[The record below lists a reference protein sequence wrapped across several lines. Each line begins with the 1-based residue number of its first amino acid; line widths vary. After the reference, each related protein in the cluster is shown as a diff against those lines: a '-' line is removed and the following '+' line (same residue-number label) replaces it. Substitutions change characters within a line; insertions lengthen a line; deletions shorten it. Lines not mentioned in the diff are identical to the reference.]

1 MWHIDDEAFETKDE
15 AFEYFLDDL
24 DFTDSSTL
32 DELCEKMGYTKEQLL
47 GTLLSLSLRNESLP
61 YLCDRVLDAI
71 EEVFQEE
78 VEEVEETDD
87 IEDEE
92 DEEEEDGD

>member
-1 MWHIDDEAFETKDE
+1 MYYIDDEIFKTREE

-24 DFTDSSTL
+24 DFTDGSTL

-47 GTLLSLSLRNESLP
+47 GTLLSLSFRNETIP
-61 YLCDRVLDAI
+61 YLCDRVLNAI

-78 VEEVEETDD
+78 V
-87 IEDEE
+87 IKEDEE
-92 DEEEEDGD
+92 DEEDEEDGD

>member
-1 MWHIDDEAFETKDE
+1 MYYCIDGETFETKED

-24 DFTDSSTL
+24 DFTDGSTL

-47 GTLLSLSLRNESLP
+47 GTLLSLSFRNETIP
-61 YLCDRVLDAI
+61 YLCDRVLNAI

-78 VEEVEETDD
+78 VIEE
-87 IEDEE
+87 EDEEE
-92 DEEEEDGD
+92 DEEEEEDGD

>member
-1 MWHIDDEAFETKDE
+1 MYYIDDEIFKTREE

-24 DFTDSSTL
+24 DFTDGSTL
-32 DELCEKMGYTKEQLL
+32 DELCEKMEYTKEQLL

-78 VEEVEETDD
+78 VIE
-87 IEDEE
+87 EDEE
-92 DEEEEDGD
+92 DEEDGD

>member
-1 MWHIDDEAFETKDE
+1 MYYIDDEAFETEEE

-24 DFTDSSTL
+24 DFTDGSTL

-71 EEVFQEE
+71 EKVFQEE
-78 VEEVEETDD
+78 VIEEE
-87 IEDEE
+87 EDEE
-92 DEEEEDGD
+92 DEKDGD

>member
-32 DELCEKMGYTKEQLL
+32 DELCEKMGYTKKQLL

-78 VEEVEETDD
+78 VIEEE
-87 IEDEE
+87 
-92 DEEEEDGD
+92 EEEEDDEDGN

>member
-1 MWHIDDEAFETKDE
+1 MYYIDDEIFKTREE

-24 DFTDSSTL
+24 DFTDGSTL

-47 GTLLSLSLRNESLP
+47 GTLLSLSFRNETIP
-61 YLCDRVLDAI
+61 YLCDRVLNAI

-78 VEEVEETDD
+78 V
-87 IEDEE
+87 IKEDEE
-92 DEEEEDGD
+92 DEEDGD

>member
-1 MWHIDDEAFETKDE
+1 MYYIDDEIFKTREE

-24 DFTDSSTL
+24 DFTDDSTL

-78 VEEVEETDD
+78 VIE
-87 IEDEE
+87 EDEE
-92 DEEEEDGD
+92 D

>member
-1 MWHIDDEAFETKDE
+1 MYYIDDEIFKTREE

-24 DFTDSSTL
+24 DFTDGSTL

-47 GTLLSLSLRNESLP
+47 GTLLSLSFRNETIP

-78 VEEVEETDD
+78 VIE
-87 IEDEE
+87 EDEE
-92 DEEEEDGD
+92 DEEDGD

>member
-1 MWHIDDEAFETKDE
+1 MYYIDDEIFKTREE

-24 DFTDSSTL
+24 DFTDDSTL
-32 DELCEKMGYTKEQLL
+32 DELCEKMGYTKEQLF

-78 VEEVEETDD
+78 VIE
-87 IEDEE
+87 EDEE
-92 DEEEEDGD
+92 DEED

>member
-1 MWHIDDEAFETKDE
+1 MYYIGDEAFETREE

-78 VEEVEETDD
+78 VIE
-87 IEDEE
+87 EDEE
-92 DEEEEDGD
+92 DKKDGD

>member
-1 MWHIDDEAFETKDE
+1 MYYIDDEIFKTREE

-24 DFTDSSTL
+24 DFTDDSTL

-78 VEEVEETDD
+78 VIE
-87 IEDEE
+87 EDEE
-92 DEEEEDGD
+92 DEED